1 MPPKYSQDEAA
12 EDTESPDEETTQAW
26 HDARDDAAK
35 EGGWGVPADRH
46 DSDDEDDKDDK
57 DDNDKDDDDK
67 DDD

>member
-46 DSDDEDDKDDK
+46 DSDDQDDSDDED
-57 DDNDKDDDDK
+57 
-67 DDD
+67 